1 MSSVSRD
8 PPTEDSFKYEEKKNR
23 KLREKYEKN

>member
-1 MSSVSRD
+1 MNSINRD
-8 PPTEDSFKYEEKKNR
+8 PPTEDSFQYEEKNR